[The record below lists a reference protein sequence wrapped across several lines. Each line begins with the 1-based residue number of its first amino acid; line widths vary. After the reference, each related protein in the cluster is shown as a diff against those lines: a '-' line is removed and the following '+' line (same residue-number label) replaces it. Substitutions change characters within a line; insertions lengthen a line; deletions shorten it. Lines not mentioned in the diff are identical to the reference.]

1 MNEFVRGLSP
11 SRNTAEPQLGKS
23 RRRLLFMLP
32 TLAFGGIGAALVAGL
47 GRDPRVVPSAL
58 VGRPVP
64 KFALPPVQGRTL
76 GLSSANLMGE
86 VALVNVFAS
95 WCTACLEEHPIFMR
109 LGRGSV
115 IPVHGLNYKD
125 AAGDAAA
132 WLDRHGDPYTRTGA
146 DRDGRVGI
154 EWGVY
159 GVPETYVVDRNGRIH
174 HRQVGPLTDEIVA
187 TTIMPLIR
195 ELRR

>member
-1 MNEFVRGLSP
+1 MNELVRDLSP
-11 SRNTAEPQLGKS
+11 GRTSAEPQLGKS
-23 RRRLLFMLP
+23 RRRLIFMLP
-32 TLAFGGIGAALVAGL
+32 ALAFGGIGAALVAGL

-76 GLSSANLMGE
+76 GLSSENLVGE

-109 LGRGSV
+109 LRREGV
-115 IPVHGLNYKD
+115 VPVHGLNYKD
-125 AAGDAAA
+125 APADAAA

-159 GVPETYVVDRNGRIH
+159 GVPETYVVGRNGRIH
-174 HRQVGPLTDEIVA
+174 HRQVGPLSDEIVA

>member
-1 MNEFVRGLSP
+1 MNELVRDLSP
-11 SRNTAEPQLGKS
+11 DRTAAEVRVARW

-32 TLAFGGIGAALVAGL
+32 ALAFGGVGAALVAGL

-58 VGRPVP
+58 IGRPVP
-64 KFALPPVQGRTL
+64 RFALPPVQGRTL
-76 GLSSANLMGE
+76 GLSSADLVGE

-109 LGRGSV
+109 LTRERV
-115 IPVHGLNYKD
+115 VPVHGLNFKD
-125 AAGDAAA
+125 APADAAA
-132 WLDRHGDPYTRTGA
+132 WLDKHGDPYTRTGA

-159 GVPETYVVDRNGRIH
+159 GVPETYVVGRDGRIY
-174 HRQVGPLTDEIVA
+174 HRQVGPLSEGIVA
-187 TTIMPLIR
+187 KTVMPLIAG
-195 ELRR
+195 LRR